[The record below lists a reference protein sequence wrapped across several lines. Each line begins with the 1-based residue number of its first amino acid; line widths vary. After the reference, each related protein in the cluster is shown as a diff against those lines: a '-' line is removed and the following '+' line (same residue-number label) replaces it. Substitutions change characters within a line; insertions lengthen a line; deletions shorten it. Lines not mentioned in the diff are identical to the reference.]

1 MKWRLFTGMTTSL
14 GKLFGTF
21 IGIEFKEDTLVISY
35 LRNNMSGISLLSS
48 STFPLR
54 NDDSVFAEIREYI
67 SRKGT
72 APDKIFVSIP
82 DKWAITKFIEIPS
95 VKSKG
100 REAFSNLMRFEIERH
115 IPFNIEE
122 VSVDFLVLD
131 AKGAT
136 YSVVFVAVHKGKMD
150 YVKEYLEKLSL
161 RPDAVITSSF
171 AVLNTIELSGVSAGG
186 LQEIVGIVRRS
197 KIIGKKGIAN
207 ICLYFDKL
215 HASLSVIKDGIC
227 IHQRLFSFQTMQVF
241 LNEISEYL
249 TELCSR
255 FSIDRFNTLMLAGDI
270 SSAADIANDLKEK
283 LGINVIS
290 LDKVSDFSSKINK
303 TDINLLSSSVGACF
317 AGLGVATYTLNLL
330 PHRMDYETR
339 KLFPLS
345 TRIFLVLIIVL
356 IAGIFTTEALKKKKY
371 LANIEME
378 LKNNTPMIAAVEK
391 LSSDI
396 NGLKNQID
404 LLHKLKSNE
413 TTLEILAELAGLLP
427 KNAWITNLEYKTFD
441 IKDKKAGAGELV
453 LSGYASSSSALIP
466 ILEASPYFEKVTF
479 AGPVKK
485 TGDKE
490 QFKLRA
496 EVVVP
501 AEKVDEVKAED
512 IGQEDEVKGEDKVQ
526 KDEVN
531 AEEKAQ
537 KDKVRVKGK
546 KQKLKKEVKK

>member
-100 REAFSNLMRFEIERH
+100 KAALSNLMRFEIERH

-131 AKGAT
+131 AKGTT
-136 YSVVFVAVHKGKMD
+136 YSVVFIAVHKGKMD

-197 KIIGKKGIAN
+197 KNIGKKGIAN

-330 PHRMDYETR
+330 PHSMDYETR

-404 LLHKLKSNE
+404 LLHKLKRNE

-427 KNAWITNLEYKTFD
+427 KSAWITNLEYKTFD

-512 IGQEDEVKGEDKVQ
+512 IGQEDEVKAEEKVQ
-526 KDEVN
+526 KDE
-531 AEEKAQ
+531 A
-537 KDKVRVKGK
+537 RVKGK

>member
-100 REAFSNLMRFEIERH
+100 REALSNLMRFEIERH

-136 YSVVFVAVHKGKMD
+136 YSVVFIAVYKGKMD

-186 LQEIVGIVRRS
+186 LQELVGIVRRS

-270 SSAADIANDLKEK
+270 SSAADIANGLKEK

-290 LDKVSDFSSKINK
+290 LDKVSDFSGKINK

-317 AGLGVATYTLNLL
+317 AGLGVATYTLQ
-330 PHRMDYETR
+330 P
-339 KLFPLS
+339 
-345 TRIFLVLIIVL
+345 
-356 IAGIFTTEALKKKKY
+356 
-371 LANIEME
+371 
-378 LKNNTPMIAAVEK
+378 
-391 LSSDI
+391 
-396 NGLKNQID
+396 
-404 LLHKLKSNE
+404 
-413 TTLEILAELAGLLP
+413 
-427 KNAWITNLEYKTFD
+427 
-441 IKDKKAGAGELV
+441 
-453 LSGYASSSSALIP
+453 ASSQDGL
-466 ILEASPYFEKVTF
+466 
-479 AGPVKK
+479 
-485 TGDKE
+485 
-490 QFKLRA
+490 
-496 EVVVP
+496 
-501 AEKVDEVKAED
+501 
-512 IGQEDEVKGEDKVQ
+512 
-526 KDEVN
+526 
-531 AEEKAQ
+531 
-537 KDKVRVKGK
+537 
-546 KQKLKKEVKK
+546 